1 MSEKKQINMN
11 IENGNEFFA
20 HELSINFNPMQFILD
35 FKCIT
40 PRIDA
45 RSQNTPL
52 LSMKHN
58 VIMLD
63 PWHAK
68 QITELLSG
76 VMKKY
81 EEQFGKIEKPKA
93 VKEFEKTAKAQ
104 AKKDNPSKESQT
116 ETATETMPTY
126 FG

>member
-11 IENGNEFFA
+11 IDDGEEFFA

-45 RSQNTPL
+45 RSQSTPL
-52 LSMKHN
+52 LAMKHN

-68 QITELLSG
+68 QISELLAN
-76 VMKKY
+76 VIKKF
-81 EEQFGKIEKPKA
+81 EEQFGRIEKPKA
-93 VKEFEKTAKAQ
+93 VKAFERNAKEQ
-104 AKKDNPSKESQT
+104 AKEVKEDTVT
-116 ETATETMPTY
+116 ETQAPSY